1 MDTHPKLRQII
12 ELLLV
17 FLKIGAFTF
26 GGGYAMIPLIH
37 REMVENKSWI
47 TDEEIMDIIAIAES
61 TPGPLAVN
69 SATFV
74 GFRVA
79 GFWGAVAATAGVVLP
94 AFVIICVL
102 SLFIVQFKSFKLVS
116 YAFEGIRAGVIV
128 LIAGAVVKLAKASRH
143 DALYLAL
150 MALVFV
156 VATFTGVSAI
166 WLLITGFGIGVL
178 VKAASV
184 WRTKRGGEDTEE

>member
-1 MDTHPKLRQII
+1 MDKRHRLHKIA
-12 ELLLV
+12 ELFLV
-17 FLKIGAFTF
+17 FLKIGTFTF

-74 GFRVA
+74 GFRIG
-79 GFWGAVAATAGVVLP
+79 GFEARAATAGVVLP

-128 LIAGAVVKLAKASRH
+128 LIVGAVVKLAEASRH

-150 MALVFV
+150 MAAVFV
-156 VATFTGVSAI
+156 IATFTGVSAI
-166 WLLITGFGIGVL
+166 WLLIAGFGIGVL
-178 VKAASV
+178 IKAAGV
-184 WRTKRGGEDTEE
+184 RRAKRSGEDTGV

>member
-1 MDTHPKLRQII
+1 MNTHWKLRQIV

-26 GGGYAMIPLIH
+26 GGGYAMITLIH

-94 AFVIICVL
+94 AFVIICIL

-128 LIAGAVVKLAKASRH
+128 LIAGAVVKLAKANRH

-156 VATFTGVSAI
+156 IATFTGISAI

-184 WRTKRGGEDTEE
+184 WRAKRGGEDTEG